1 MLSRLLPISAR
12 SPLGPPTH
20 LSDASSDHFDPFD
33 DPTDDW
39 EGIEPDPLSDPLWDP
54 QELDEDDE
62 PLPEGGDFWVDPDE
76 LENYRPLFNH
86 GA

>member
-1 MLSRLLPISAR
+1 MLSRLFPISAR
-12 SPLGPPTH
+12 NPLGRPTH
-20 LSDASSDHFDPFD
+20 QEDASFAHFDPDD

-76 LENYRPLFNH
+76 LEN
-86 GA
+86 